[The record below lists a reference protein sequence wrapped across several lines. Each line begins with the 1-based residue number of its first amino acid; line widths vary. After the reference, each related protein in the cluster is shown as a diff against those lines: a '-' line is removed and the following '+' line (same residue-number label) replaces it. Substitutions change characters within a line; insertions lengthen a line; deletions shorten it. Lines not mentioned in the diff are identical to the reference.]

1 MAGLSPASYAD
12 CLIPGK
18 TTTLKRVVVTPSCV
32 HQYKTARQQ
41 GHASWSAKC
50 TVEKKMAVEEKA
62 GRGKILKA
70 TKNVERA
77 NKLEELNGISGGG
90 WTTKIFPNRTEHGE
104 VVYYCRSLYGGKQF
118 TFKKARILAS
128 ERAAKR
134 QKNLEGNP
142 IATAFAAQQL
152 NNVDDDDFV

>member
-1 MAGLSPASYAD
+1 MSPEEWVAY
-12 CLIPGK
+12 C
-18 TTTLKRVVVTPSCV
+18 TVE
-32 HQYKTARQQ
+32 QYKTARQQ
-41 GHASWSAKC
+41 GYASWSD
-50 TVEKKMAVEEKA
+50 KMADPENER
-62 GRGKILKA
+62 RGKIPKA

-90 WTTKIFPNRTEHGE
+90 WTTKIKSNRTEHGE
-104 VVYYCRSLYGGKQF
+104 VIYYCRSLYGGTRF
-118 TFKKARILAS
+118 TLKKARLVAS

>member
-1 MAGLSPASYAD
+1 MSPEEWSA
-12 CLIPGK
+12 
-18 TTTLKRVVVTPSCV
+18 KRTVE
-32 HQYKTARQQ
+32 QNKTARQQ
-41 GHASWSAKC
+41 GYASWSDKI
-50 TVEKKMAVEEKA
+50 KMAADVTQCRA
-62 GRGKILKA
+62 AAKIPVA

-90 WTTKIFPNRTEHGE
+90 WTTKIKSNRTEHGE
-104 VVYYCRSLYGGKQF
+104 VTYYCRSLYGGKRF
-118 TFKKARILAS
+118 TLKKARLVAS